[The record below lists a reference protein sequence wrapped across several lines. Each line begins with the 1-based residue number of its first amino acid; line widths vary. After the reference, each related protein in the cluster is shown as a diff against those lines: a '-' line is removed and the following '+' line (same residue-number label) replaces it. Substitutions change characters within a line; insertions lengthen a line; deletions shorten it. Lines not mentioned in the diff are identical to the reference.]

1 MKKIRGALSLTLAAL
16 IWGTAFVA
24 QSLGMDHI
32 GPFTFNSARNFIGC
46 AVLLPVIFLLR
57 RRKDPA
63 KAPGAAPHYR
73 KTLWVGGVICGTIL
87 AVAASLQQIGIQYTT
102 VGKAGFLTALYI
114 VIVPIAGLFFGK
126 RVPAA
131 VWVSVAIA
139 AAGTYMLSIKG
150 DFSIGTGDLFV
161 ILCALGFT
169 AHILAVDH
177 FSPQVSGVEL
187 SCVQFLT
194 AGVLSGIAA
203 LFAEA
208 PTLQNVW
215 LSIGPLLYTGVLSSG
230 VAYTLQVV
238 GQKDTPPAVASLLM
252 SLESVFAALSGWLI
266 LRQQMSGREAVG
278 CVLVFAAVILAQ
290 LPLSAIR
297 AKLCRKKAV

>member
-1 MKKIRGALSLTLAAL
+1 MKQIRGALCLALAAF

-24 QSLGMDHI
+24 QSLGMDHL
-32 GPFTFNSARNFIGC
+32 GPFTFNSTRNFI
-46 AVLLPVIFLLR
+46 AVVILLPVIFFLR

-63 KAPGAAPHYR
+63 KAPGAAQHYR

-87 AVAASLQQIGIQYTT
+87 AVAAGLQQIGILYTT

-114 VIVPIAGLFFGK
+114 VLVPIAGLFFGK

-131 VWVSVAIA
+131 VWIGVAIA
-139 AAGTYMLSIKG
+139 AVGTYMLSIQE

-161 ILCALGFT
+161 LLCALGFT

-194 AGVLSGIAA
+194 AGVLSGIVA
-203 LFAEA
+203 LLTET
-208 PTLQNVW
+208 PNLQDLW

-238 GQKDTPPAVASLLM
+238 GQKDTPPAVASLVM
-252 SLESVFAALSGWLI
+252 SLESVFAAVSGWLI
-266 LRQQMSGREAVG
+266 LNQNMSGREVFG

-290 LPLSAIR
+290 IPFPAIR
-297 AKLCRKKAV
+297 AKLRRKKAM